1 MVDQKPDKEPKI
13 KEIDIDT
20 EKAIKVDY
28 KIESIIG
35 K

>member
-1 MVDQKPDKEPKI
+1 MVEEKNKE
-13 KEIDIDT
+13 EDIIGEEETDRQ
-20 EKAIKVDY
+20 IKVDY

>member
-1 MVDQKPDKEPKI
+1 MVEQKKEKDQLGEEETDRQ
-13 KEIDIDT
+13 
-20 EKAIKVDY
+20 IKVDY

>member
-1 MVDQKPDKEPKI
+1 MVEQKPKEPQI

>member
-1 MVDQKPDKEPKI
+1 MVEQGKAKEPLI
-13 KEIDIDT
+13 GEEDT
-20 EKAIKVDY
+20 DRQIKVDY

>member
-1 MVDQKPDKEPKI
+1 MVEQKDKEQI
-13 KEIDIDT
+13 GEEETDRQ
-20 EKAIKVDY
+20 IKVDY